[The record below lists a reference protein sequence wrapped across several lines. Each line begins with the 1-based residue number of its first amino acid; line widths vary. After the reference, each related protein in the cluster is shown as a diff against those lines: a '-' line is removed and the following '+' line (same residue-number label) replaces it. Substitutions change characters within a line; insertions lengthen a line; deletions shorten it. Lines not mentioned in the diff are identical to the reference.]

1 MDWTWALA
9 ACLTLCALLELC
21 KGRLV
26 AHLFPCFLCV
36 LAWCGFDL
44 EREPLY
50 VRREAQTWAESLLK
64 QVTLPPRTQFPHL
77 QNGIKSNVEAGQ
89 W

>member
-1 MDWTWALA
+1 MA

-26 AHLFPCFLCV
+26 PHLFLCFPCV

-44 EREPLY
+44 ERRQLY
-50 VRREAQTWAESLLK
+50 IWREAQTWVESLLK

-77 QNGIKSNVEAGQ
+77 QNGVQSNVEAG
-89 W
+89 